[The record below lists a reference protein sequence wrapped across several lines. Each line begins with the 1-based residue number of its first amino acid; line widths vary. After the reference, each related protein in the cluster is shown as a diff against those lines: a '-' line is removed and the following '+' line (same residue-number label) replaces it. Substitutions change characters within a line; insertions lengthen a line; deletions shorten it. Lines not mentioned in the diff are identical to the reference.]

1 MDYKKIDGFA
11 YFTHQSF
18 IKNSMMD
25 ANTNHR
31 DVDQCQQVRVV
42 GFVRK

>member
-1 MDYKKIDGFA
+1 MGGFA
-11 YFTHQSF
+11 YFKHQSF

-31 DVDQCQQVRVV
+31 DVDQCRQVRVV